1 MRPVGPPGSG
11 ARMQRSVAACLA
23 SILEL
28 EVARVPLPDEWHP
41 QPWTVWRQWL
51 GQRGLGLV
59 PIADP
64 ANFHWPG
71 PWLAMVRGAEG
82 GGLVA
87 AGAGGGWLWGGGC
100 GAGPPGGGMG
110 PRGRPGG
117 RRRGGFGVFC
127 PPWRGGGWGTG

>member
-28 EVARVPLPDEWHP
+28 DVARVPLPDEWHP

-51 GQRGLGLV
+51 GHRGLGLV

-64 ANFHWPG
+64 ATSPG
-71 PWLAMVRGAEG
+71 PGRWLGMVRVAEG
-82 GGLVA
+82 DGLGAAVA
-87 AGAGGGWLWGGGC
+87 FGA
-100 GAGPPGGGMG
+100 PPGLAWS
-110 PRGRPGG
+110 PRGG
-117 RRRGGFGVFC
+117 RETFDGVELGYLT
-127 PPWRGGGWGTG
+127 PPADVV

>member
-28 EVARVPLPDEWHP
+28 DVARVPLPDEWHP

-59 PIADP
+59 PIAGP
-64 ANFHWPG
+64 ANFHWSG
-71 PWLAMVRGAEG
+71 AWLAMVGGAEG
-82 GGLVA
+82 DGLVA
-87 AGAGGGWLWGGGC
+87 GGGV
-100 GAGPPGGGMG
+100 GAPPGLAWSALGGLETFHAVQ
-110 PRGRPGG
+110 
-117 RRRGGFGVFC
+117 FGSLIAPADVVLWEPSFDV
-127 PPWRGGGWGTG
+127 